1 LKYFKQLD
9 QSVLEMH
16 HCSVSFDIVSQDKY
30 NIFENFT
37 SEKYQEFRKKS
48 VELILSTDMSQHF
61 AFISKFKSFS
71 TNKKLSEFNNQE
83 KLELM
88 KLLLKS
94 ADVGNVTKPFVVAR
108 KWAKL
113 CIREFLSQGD
123 LEKKYHL
130 PIGVLNDRE
139 NLNFPKSQLGF
150 VEYIAGSLFIEL
162 VQLFPSLEIIVKQ
175 MEENKRI
182 WTTLVKLNKLEIDS
196 QYEIEEIFKQSGAK
210 EVEKEMKPEV
220 KPEAKPE
227 IKPEVNQE
235 KILDH
240 PIVESH
246 QQKGNSI
253 VLYSILI
260 LIISFLFF
268 YILKK

>member
-1 LKYFKQLD
+1 
-9 QSVLEMH
+9 MH

-37 SEKYQEFRKKS
+37 SENYQEFRKKS

-71 TNKKLSEFNNQE
+71 SNKKLSEFNNQE

-150 VEYIAGSLFIEL
+150 VEYIAGTLFIEL
-162 VQLFPSLEIIVKQ
+162 VQLFPSLDIIVKQ

-182 WTTLVKLNKLEIDS
+182 WTTLVKLNKLEIES
-196 QYEIEEIFKQSGAK
+196 QYEIEEVLKSSGIK
-210 EVEKEMKPEV
+210 EIEKNEEMKSEMKPEMKSEN
-220 KPEAKPE
+220 KPDMITK
-227 IKPEVNQE
+227 QE
-235 KILDH
+235 N
-240 PIVESH
+240 PIVED
-246 QQKGNSI
+246 QQKKDNSI
-253 VLYSILI
+253 ILYSILI
-260 LIISFLFF
+260 LIISCLFI
-268 YILKK
+268 YIFKK